1 MPENRQFYVDGFR
14 YAARMGMVDVAKGY
28 IERWLEKHPD
38 DREMRSAFEDIDS
51 VLRADYGASSGAGK
65 K

>member
-1 MPENRQFYVDGFR
+1 
-14 YAARMGMVDVAKGY
+14 MVDVAKGY